1 MCDEFYTCFKEQVIT
16 EVIFLTTVIV
26 ILYFLK
32 LTIVETILQRGLN
45 INSVEFNFYL
55 FTTKAL
61 NVKNYSNI
69 HV

>member
-16 EVIFLTTVIV
+16 EVIFLTTIIV
-26 ILYFLK
+26 ILYFRK
-32 LTIVETILQRGLN
+32 LTIIETILQRGLN
-45 INSVEFNFYL
+45 MNSVEFNFYL
-55 FTTKAL
+55 FTTKVL

>member
-1 MCDEFYTCFKEQVIT
+1 MRDEFYTCFKEQVIT

>member
-1 MCDEFYTCFKEQVIT
+1 MRDEFYTCFKEQVIT

-45 INSVEFNFYL
+45 MNSVEFNFYL

>member
-1 MCDEFYTCFKEQVIT
+1 MRDEFYTCFKEQVIT

-55 FTTKAL
+55 STTKAL

>member
-45 INSVEFNFYL
+45 MNSVEFNFYL

>member
-61 NVKNYSNI
+61 SVKNYSNI